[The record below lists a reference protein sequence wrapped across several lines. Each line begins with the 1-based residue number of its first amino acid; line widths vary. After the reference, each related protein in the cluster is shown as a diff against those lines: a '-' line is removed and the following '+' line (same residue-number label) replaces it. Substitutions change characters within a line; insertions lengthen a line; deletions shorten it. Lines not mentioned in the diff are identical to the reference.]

1 MGEHQKYS
9 FLITPTCADAQ
20 VFFARKKSRG
30 FMPRLKKFLGK
41 DQVTAPFNP
50 FRFRLICLGVLA
62 CMVFLLARVADLQ
75 LINHPMLEHE
85 ADQRSLRTVT
95 LPTPRGTLLDR
106 NGDALALSVPSRD
119 IIADPQRVLEAH
131 PDFSSAK
138 WQYLANALNQSP
150 DQIAAQINASG
161 ERRFLYLGRKIEL
174 GLAKDI
180 AQLHLKGI
188 STQYDDSRFYPMS
201 EAAAPLLGIVGTD
214 NRGLNG
220 LERGYDKLLQGE
232 PGYEKYRQDGDGNII
247 AMIDYQ
253 PPQQSPT
260 VQLSIDKFDQYTLY
274 TKLRDG
280 VLLNKADSGAA
291 VLIKI
296 DTGEILGMASYP
308 SYNPNHFDNVSPAQM
323 RNAAINDSYE
333 PGSTVK
339 PLVVMEGLERKLVR
353 PDSVIDTTPYYVN
366 GHLIRDVG
374 HWSRLTMTG
383 ILQKSSD
390 IGVSHIALAMPA
402 QVLVNTYSNFGLGKP
417 TGLGLTGE
425 SVGYFPAHRQRW
437 ADIERATFSFG
448 YGLRVTPLQIARE
461 YATLGS
467 YGVYRP
473 LSITKV
479 TPPVLGTRV
488 ANAET
493 VQQVIHMMES
503 DALPGGSGV
512 RAAVPGYRLAI
523 KTGTAEKMGPEGKYD
538 GGYINYTAGVAP
550 ASDPQVALV
559 VMINHPTAGDH
570 FGGSV
575 AAPVFG
581 NIIGAVLKHMN
592 VAPDAVVGHG

>member
-1 MGEHQKYS
+1 
-9 FLITPTCADAQ
+9 
-20 VFFARKKSRG
+20 
-30 FMPRLKKFLGK
+30 MPRLKKLLAK
-41 DQVTAPFNP
+41 DSAKTPFNP
-50 FRFRLICLGVLA
+50 VRFRLICLGVFGCL
-62 CMVFLLARVADLQ
+62 VILLAWVGDVQ
-75 LINHPMLEHE
+75 LINHPMLEKQ
-85 ADQRSLRTVT
+85 ADERSLRTVT
-95 LPTPRGTLLDR
+95 IPTNRGTLLDR
-106 NGDALALSVPSRD
+106 NGEALALSVPSRD

-131 PDFSSAK
+131 PDFTNAK
-138 WQYLANALNQSP
+138 WQYLAKALDQRP
-150 DQIAAQINASG
+150 EQIAQQIN
-161 ERRFLYLGRKIEL
+161 ENPHRRFLYLGRKIEL
-174 GLAKDI
+174 GISRDI
-180 AQLHLKGI
+180 AQLHLTGI
-188 STQYDDSRFYPMS
+188 STVYDDSRFYPMS
-201 EAAAPLLGIVGTD
+201 DATAPLIGIVGAD
-214 NRGLNG
+214 NTGLNG
-220 LERGYDKLLQGE
+220 LEKGFDKVLQGT
-232 PGYEKYRQDGDGNII
+232 PGKEEYRQDAHGNIV
-247 AMIDYQ
+247 AMINYQ
-253 PPQQSPT
+253 PPRQPPT
-260 VQLSIDKFDQYTLY
+260 VQLSIDKFDQYTMY

-308 SYNPNHFDNVSPAQM
+308 SFNPNNFSNVSPAQM
-323 RNAAINDSYE
+323 RNVAINDSYE

-339 PLVVMEGLERKLVR
+339 PLVVMEGLIRKLVR
-353 PDSVIDTTPYYVN
+353 PDSVLDTTPYRVN

-374 HWSRLTMTG
+374 NWPRLTMTG

-402 QVLVNTYSNFGLGKP
+402 EVLVNTFRSFGLGRP

-425 SVGYFPAHRQRW
+425 SVGYFPLHRERW

-467 YGVYRP
+467 FGIYRP

-479 TPPVLGTRV
+479 TPPVIGARV
-488 ANAET
+488 ADEDT
-493 VQQVIHMMES
+493 VRSVVHMMES

-523 KTGTAEKMGPEGKYD
+523 KTGTAEKMGAGGKYD

-550 ASDPQVALV
+550 ASNPQVALV
-559 VMINHPTAGDH
+559 VMINHPTAGGH
-570 FGGSV
+570 FGGTV

-581 NIIGAVLKHMN
+581 NIIGPVLKHMN
-592 VAPDAVVGHG
+592 IAPDALYATHTGS

>member
-1 MGEHQKYS
+1 MPPLRQS
-9 FLITPTCADAQ
+9 LA
-20 VFFARKKSRG
+20 KS
-30 FMPRLKKFLGK
+30 
-41 DQVTAPFNP
+41 QTAPTFNP
-50 FRFRLICLGVLA
+50 LRFRLVCLGVFSCL
-62 CMVFLLARVADLQ
+62 VFLLLRVADLQ
-75 LINHPMLEHE
+75 LINHPMLEKE

-95 LPTPRGTLLDR
+95 LPTSRGTLLDR
-106 NGDALALSVPSRD
+106 NGEALALSVPSRD
-119 IIADPQRVLEAH
+119 IIADPQRVLGAH
-131 PDFSSAK
+131 PDFTSAK
-138 WQYLANALNQSP
+138 WQYLANALEQRP
-150 DQIAAQINASG
+150 EQIAAQIGANPN
-161 ERRFLYLGRKIEL
+161 RRFLYLGHKIEL
-174 GLAKDI
+174 GIAKDI
-180 AQLHLKGI
+180 GKLHLAGI
-188 STQYDDSRFYPMS
+188 STVYNDSRFYPMS
-201 EAAAPLLGIVGTD
+201 EATAPLIGIVGAE
-214 NRGLNG
+214 NSGLSG
-220 LERGYDKLLQGE
+220 LEKGFDKLLRGT
-232 PGYEKYRQDGDGNII
+232 PGVEKYRQDASGNIV
-247 AMIDYQ
+247 AMINYE
-253 PPQQSPT
+253 PPQQPPT

-274 TKLRDG
+274 SKLRDG

-308 SYNPNHFDNVSPAQM
+308 SFNPNHFVDVSPAQM

-339 PLVVMEGLERKLVR
+339 PLVVMEGLARKLVR
-353 PDSVIDTTPYYVN
+353 PDSVLDTIPYRVN

-402 QVLVNTYSNFGLGKP
+402 EVLVNTYQAFGLGKS

-425 SVGYFPAHRQRW
+425 SVGYFPLHRQRW

-467 YGVYRP
+467 FGVYRP

-479 TPPVLGTRV
+479 TPPVLGKRV
-488 ANAET
+488 ADEQT
-493 VQQVIHMMES
+493 VRAVVRMMES

-523 KTGTAEKMGPEGKYD
+523 KTGTAEKMGDSGKYD

-550 ASDPQVALV
+550 ASHPQVALV
-559 VMINHPTAGDH
+559 IMINHPTAGDH

-581 NIIGAVLKHMN
+581 NIIGPVLKHMN
-592 VAPDAVVGHG
+592 IPPDALYNHS

>member
-1 MGEHQKYS
+1 
-9 FLITPTCADAQ
+9 
-20 VFFARKKSRG
+20 
-30 FMPRLKKFLGK
+30 MPRIKKLLGK
-41 DQVTAPFNP
+41 DQIKAPFNP
-50 FRFRLICLGVLA
+50 FRFRLICLGVLGCLA
-62 CMVFLLARVADLQ
+62 LLLAWVANLQ

-95 LPTPRGTLLDR
+95 LPTNRGTLLDR

-119 IIADPQRVLEAH
+119 IIADPLRVLEAN
-131 PDFSSAK
+131 PEFTSAK
-138 WQYLANALNQSP
+138 WAYLASALNERPEQL
-150 DQIAAQINASG
+150 AAQITANPKK
-161 ERRFLYLGRKIEL
+161 RFLYLGRKIEL
-174 GLAKDI
+174 GIAKDI
-180 AQLHLKGI
+180 AELHLKGI
-188 STQYDDSRFYPMS
+188 SSVYDDSRFYPMS
-201 EAAAPLLGIVGTD
+201 EAAAPLIGIVGAD
-214 NRGLNG
+214 NIGLNG
-220 LERGYDKLLQGE
+220 LERGFDKVLQGE
-232 PGYEKYRQDGDGNII
+232 AGKEVYRQDREGNII

-253 PPQQSPT
+253 PPKQPPT

-274 TKLRDG
+274 SKLRDG

-291 VLIKI
+291 VLVKI

-308 SYNPNHFDNVSPAQM
+308 SFNPNNYDGATPAQM
-323 RNAAINDSYE
+323 RNVAINDSFE

-339 PLVVMEGLERKLVR
+339 PLVVMEGLERHLVR
-353 PDSVIDTTPYYVN
+353 PDSVIDTTPYSVN

-374 HWSRLTMTG
+374 HWPRLTMTG

-402 QVLVNTYSNFGLGKP
+402 EALVNTYHAFGLGKP

-425 SVGYFPAHRQRW
+425 SVGYFPLHRERW

-467 YGVYRP
+467 FGTYRP

-479 TPPVLGTRV
+479 TPPVLGKQV
-488 ANAET
+488 ANPQT
-493 VQQVIHMMES
+493 VQTVVHMLES
-503 DALPGGSGV
+503 DVLPGGTGI
-512 RAAVPGYRLAI
+512 RAAVPGYRLAT
-523 KTGTAEKMGPEGKYD
+523 KTGTAEKMGSSGKYD
-538 GGYINYTAGVAP
+538 GGYVNYTAGVAP
-550 ASDPQVALV
+550 ASHPEVALV

-575 AAPVFG
+575 AAPIFG
-581 NIIGAVLKHMN
+581 NIMGPVLKHMN
-592 VAPDAVVGHG
+592 IAPDALYSKPADKS

>member
-1 MGEHQKYS
+1 
-9 FLITPTCADAQ
+9 
-20 VFFARKKSRG
+20 
-30 FMPRLKKFLGK
+30 MPRIKKFLGK
-41 DQVTAPFNP
+41 DQIKAPFNP
-50 FRFRLICLGVLA
+50 FRFRLICLGVLT
-62 CMVFLLARVADLQ
+62 CLVLLLARVGDLQ

-95 LPTPRGTLLDR
+95 LPTNRGTLLDR
-106 NGDALALSVPSRD
+106 NGEALALSVPARD

-131 PDFSSAK
+131 PDFTNAK
-138 WQYLANALNQSP
+138 WQYLANALNERP
-150 DQIAAQINASG
+150 EAIAAQIQANP
-161 ERRFLYLGRKIEL
+161 RKRFLYLGRKIEL
-174 GLAKDI
+174 GIAKDI
-180 AQLHLKGI
+180 SKLHLKGI
-188 STQYDDSRFYPMS
+188 SSVYNDSRFYPMS
-201 EAAAPLLGIVGTD
+201 EAAAPLLGVVGAD
-214 NRGLNG
+214 NKGLNG
-220 LERGYDKLLQGE
+220 LEHGYDKLLQGE
-232 PGYEKYRQDGDGNII
+232 PGVEKYRQDGEGNII
-247 AMIDYQ
+247 AMIDYEPPKQ
-253 PPQQSPT
+253 PPT

-274 TKLRDG
+274 SKLRDG

-291 VLIKI
+291 VLVKV

-308 SYNPNHFDNVSPAQM
+308 SFNPNNYADASPAQM

-339 PLVVMEGLERKLVR
+339 PLVVMEGLERHLVR
-353 PDSVIDTTPYYVN
+353 ADSVIDTTPYRVN

-374 HWSRLTMTG
+374 HWPRLTMTG

-402 QVLVNTYSNFGLGKP
+402 EALVNTYQAFGLGKP

-461 YATLGS
+461 YATIGA

-479 TPPVLGTRV
+479 TPPVIGKQV
-488 ANAET
+488 ANPET
-493 VQQVIHMMES
+493 VKDVIHMMES

-523 KTGTAEKMGPEGKYD
+523 KTGTAEKMGASGKYD
-538 GGYINYTAGVAP
+538 GGYINYTVGVAP
-550 ASDPQVALV
+550 ASHPEVALV
-559 VMINHPTAGDH
+559 IMINHPTAGDH

-581 NIIGAVLKHMN
+581 NIIGPVLKHMN
-592 VAPDAVVGHG
+592 IPPDALYGHG

>member
-1 MGEHQKYS
+1 MPPFKK
-9 FLITPTCADAQ
+9 TPS
-20 VFFARKKSRG
+20 KSQ
-30 FMPRLKKFLGK
+30 PNP
-41 DQVTAPFNP
+41 TFNP
-50 FRFRLICLGVLA
+50 LRFRLICAGVLVCLA
-62 CMVFLLARVADLQ
+62 VLLVRVADLQ
-75 LINHPMLEHE
+75 LINHPMLEKE
-85 ADQRSLRTVT
+85 ADERSLRTVT
-95 LPTPRGTLLDR
+95 LPTNRGTLLDR

-131 PDFSSAK
+131 PDFTDAK
-138 WQYLANALNQSP
+138 WTYLAGALEQRP
-150 DQIAAQINASG
+150 EQIAAQINANPS
-161 ERRFLYLGRKIEL
+161 RRFLYLGRKIEL
-174 GLAKDI
+174 GIAKDI
-180 AQLHLKGI
+180 SRLHLKGI
-188 STQYDDSRFYPMS
+188 STVYDDSRFYPMS
-201 EAAAPLLGIVGTD
+201 EATAPLIGIVGAD
-214 NRGLNG
+214 NTGLTG
-220 LERGYDKLLQGE
+220 LEKSFNKVLKGT
-232 PGYEKYRQDGDGNII
+232 PGIEKYRQDASGNIV
-247 AMIDYQ
+247 AMINYEPPTQ
-253 PPQQSPT
+253 PPT

-274 TKLRDG
+274 SRLRDG

-296 DTGEILGMASYP
+296 NTGEILGMASYP
-308 SYNPNHFDNVSPAQM
+308 SFNPNNFVNVSPAQM
-323 RNAAINDSYE
+323 RNTAINDSFE

-339 PLVVMEGLERKLVR
+339 PLVVMEGLIRKLVR
-353 PDSVIDTTPYYVN
+353 PDSVLDTTPYRVN

-374 HWSRLTMTG
+374 HWPRLTMTG

-402 QVLVNTYSNFGLGKP
+402 EALVNTYYSFGLGKP

-425 SVGYFPAHRQRW
+425 SVGYFPLHRERW

-461 YATLGS
+461 YATLGAF
-467 YGVYRP
+467 GVYRP

-488 ANAET
+488 ADEQT
-493 VQQVIHMMES
+493 VRTVVHMMES

-523 KTGTAEKMGPEGKYD
+523 KTGTAEKMGDSGKYD

-550 ASDPQVALV
+550 ASNPQVALV
-559 VMINHPTAGDH
+559 IMINHPTAGDH

-581 NIIGAVLKHMN
+581 NIIAAVLKHMN
-592 VAPDAVVGHG
+592 IPPDALSDHS